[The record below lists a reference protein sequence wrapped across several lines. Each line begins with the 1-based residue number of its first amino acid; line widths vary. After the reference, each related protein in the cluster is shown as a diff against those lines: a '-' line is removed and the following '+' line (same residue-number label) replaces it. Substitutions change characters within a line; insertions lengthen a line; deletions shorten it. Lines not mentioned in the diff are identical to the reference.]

1 MNRNT
6 EITTLISMRDE

>member
-6 EITTLISMRDE
+6 EANKIYFL

>member
-6 EITTLISMRDE
+6 EAF